1 MSGIHVWVWTD
12 ARLTMLVAANRPIK
26 QIPNKNRDIN
36 MTLHSLDSLV
46 TQLSAQPIIFV
57 GGKGGVGKTTTAAAL
72 ASHFATEHKKTL
84 IISTD
89 PAHSLGD
96 VLNTTLNNEKTAIN
110 AYLDA
115 IELNT
120 DIIIDAHFAQVERTI
135 MAYANP
141 DMMPKIREHLRLSK
155 SAPGAAEAAMLESMC
170 RYLVAAADEGYEHI
184 VFDTAPTGH
193 TLRLLVLPEMMGAW
207 TDGLLAQQRRQSK
220 LRSVATR
227 LNNHEK
233 SDNDVANPFE
243 ERKPDRWEQA
253 VSVLE
258 KRKELFRKAGML
270 LHDHTKTAIV
280 LVMTADILP
289 LAETSR
295 AIEQLEAAKLKPAA
309 IVVNQLISSEQ
320 TDSFWQQR
328 ADRQQ
333 KIMSDIEKVF
343 AHYPLYSIY
352 LQQTDIRGIEAL
364 SGLLK

>member
-1 MSGIHVWVWTD
+1 M
-12 ARLTMLVAANRPIK
+12 AL
-26 QIPNKNRDIN
+26 Q
-36 MTLHSLDSLV
+36 SLNTLV

-57 GGKGGVGKTTTAAAL
+57 GGKGGVGKTTAAAAL
-72 ASHFATEHKKTL
+72 ASHFATKHKKTL
-84 IISTD
+84 VISTD

-96 VLNTTLNNEKTAIN
+96 VLNTKLNNEKTAIN

-115 IELNT
+115 IELNP
-120 DIIIDAHFAQVERTI
+120 DIIVDEHFAQVERTI

-170 RYLVAAADEGYEHI
+170 RHLVAAADAGYEHI
-184 VFDTAPTGH
+184 IFDTAPTGH

-207 TDGLLAQQRRQSK
+207 TDGLLAQQRRQAK
-220 LRSVATR
+220 LRSVATH
-227 LNNHEK
+227 LDSNK
-233 SDNDVANPFE
+233 KNDVANPFE
-243 ERKPDRWEQA
+243 KHKPDRWEQA

-270 LHDHTKTAIV
+270 LHDRTKTAIV

-289 LAETSR
+289 LAETNR

-309 IVVNQLISSEQ
+309 VIVNQLITPAQ

-333 KIMSDIEKVF
+333 RIMSDIEKRF
-343 AHYPLYSIY
+343 KPYPLYSIY
-352 LQQTDIRGIEAL
+352 LQQTDIRGTEAL